1 MKAVIGGLPSQTIE
15 QIQSVKQIYPE
26 IRWFKLF
33 GSRALGLEKQGSD
46 IDIAFSSA
54 IDYSTQLATA
64 FDELATP
71 YKIDITHWESIE
83 HGGLKAHIEAVGIL
97 L

>member
-15 QIQSVKQIYPE
+15 QIQSVKQLYPE
-26 IRWFKLF
+26 NRWFKLY

-54 IDYSTQLATA
+54 IDFSTQLATA

-83 HGGLKAHIEAVGIL
+83 HGGLKAHIETVGIL